1 MKRRY
6 LLVFALTFFLL
17 TGCTDSDSRMPE
29 QEYKN
34 PYTLK
39 SLLVL
44 SKLSKF
50 KGELVENITRRL
62 GSSYSIKIDDLDKID
77 KYNFAAYTRV
87 LLIESN
93 HAGRYE
99 KTENYLRSYGG
110 VNNMVFLGTVGEWE
124 TTPNLKVDAI
134 TSASVSNNV
143 KSKANVLITKI
154 RNY

>member
-1 MKRRY
+1 MKRQY
-6 LLVFALTFFLL
+6 LLIFTLVFFLF

-29 QEYKN
+29 QEYNN

-39 SLLVL
+39 SLLIL

-62 GSSYSIKIDDLDKID
+62 GPSYSIKIDDLDKIE

-99 KTENYLRSYGG
+99 KTENYLQSYGG
-110 VNNMVFLGTVGEWE
+110 VNNIVFLGTVGGWE
-124 TTPNLKVDAI
+124 NTPNLKVDAI
-134 TSASVSNNV
+134 TSASASNNV
-143 KSKANVLITKI
+143 KVKANILITKI